1 MTLAPAI
8 EAPTEFGVAAGA
20 RQYDYNTPPFATWDP
35 STAPVAVM
43 PIDSILVD
51 RNQHVELDHIEGLT
65 ESIRE
70 HGVIEPLI
78 VTPDGRLLSGR
89 RRIVASKRAGLD
101 AVPVRVRDT
110 ADERAAILVGLAVNV
125 ERRAPNPMTL
135 AESYRALVELGSTV
149 EEVARMVGQDAGH
162 VYQHLALLDLHADVK
177 TALGEGSLSFATGRL
192 LLPLESADQTRVL
205 EEIQQSPKRL
215 STRQVKAKVEA
226 RRVMSMVRKTQHK
239 ASADD
244 APTGDYASLIESFD
258 ANADAHA
265 DEAEQS
271 PLDQLN
277 ALIAEML
284 TIAEGEDEIR
294 RWARRLSRILE
305 SLRKT
310 RLSTRKELE
319 DKNAEQGQLL

>member
-1 MTLAPAI
+1 MIGEEGKVNA
-8 EAPTEFGVAAGA
+8 AAGVL
-20 RQYDYNTPPFATWDP
+20 QYDFRTPPFASWDP

-43 PIDSILVD
+43 PIDSILVEP
-51 RNQHVELDHIEGLT
+51 NQPAELDDIAGLT

-89 RRIVASKRAGLD
+89 RRIVAAKRAGLD

-110 ADERAAILVGLAVNV
+110 ADERATILVGLAVNV

-177 TALGEGSLSFATGRL
+177 WALGDGHISFASAQL
-192 LLPLESADQTRVL
+192 LLRLEPTDQTNVL
-205 EEIQQSPKRL
+205 REIQESPKRL

-226 RRVMSMVRKTQHK
+226 RRVMSMVRKTQRE

-244 APTGDYASLIESFD
+244 SPNGDYASLIESFD
-258 ANADAHA
+258 SNADKHA
-265 DEAEQS
+265 DESEKS

-277 ALIAEML
+277 AVIAEML
-284 TIAEGEDEIR
+284 TVADREDEIR

-305 SLRKT
+305 ALRKT
-310 RLSTRKELE
+310 RPSTRKEIE
-319 DKNAEQGQLL
+319 EKDAEQVQLF